1 MLNYANIGG
10 GKNRPL
16 TQERS
21 SNIELLRI
29 LSMFLV
35 LMIHYIP
42 SRTLPTHDTLAHDT
56 LGTLFD
62 LELRSIC
69 FVCVNC
75 FILISGYFGIRW
87 KLKSFSNLL
96 FQILFWTIVCPL
108 LISAATGTFNLS
120 EFFKTVYLNCFSHWF
135 IEAYIGL
142 YVLAPLINSFIEKST
157 HRELGIFIIAFYV
170 FSTLFGYLGKAP
182 DINEGMSVFSLM
194 GLYLIGAY
202 LRRKQNGIFD
212 LSKYVYL
219 GVYLVT
225 GFIMV
230 AIAALALKVGITASP
245 YGYLN
250 PLIILESIA
259 LFLFFKKLNI
269 GHIKW
274 INYIAASSFAV
285 YLIHGDFSISPLYQM
300 ACDYIEAHYTPSFP
314 YALLFMAG
322 VFIVS
327 VMADKV
333 RLFIYKHTL
342 LRLLK

>member
-1 MLNYANIGG
+1 MPNYMNKIGG
-10 GKNRPL
+10 EP
-16 TQERS
+16 QERS

-96 FQILFWTIVCPL
+96 FQILFWAIVCPV
-108 LISAATGTFNLS
+108 IVSAATGTFNLS

-202 LRRKQNGIFD
+202 LRRKQDGIFD

-300 ACDYIEAHYTPSFP
+300 ACDYIEVHYTPSFP
-314 YALLFMAG
+314 YALLFMVG

-342 LRLLK
+342 LKLLK

>member
-1 MLNYANIGG
+1 MLNYTNKIE
-10 GKNRPL
+10 RE

-62 LELRSIC
+62 LELRSIS

-96 FQILFWTIVCPL
+96 FQILFWAIVCPVNV
-108 LISAATGTFNLS
+108 SAATDSFNATDL
-120 EFFKTVYLNCFSHWF
+120 FKTLYHNTFSRWF

-142 YVLAPLINSFIEKST
+142 YILAPMINRFIEKST
-157 HRELGIFIIAFYV
+157 HRELGIFILAFYL
-170 FSTLFGYLGKAP
+170 FSTLFGYLGKAY
-182 DINEGMSVFSLM
+182 DFNKGMSIISLV

-202 LRRKQNGIFD
+202 LRRKQDGIFD

-230 AIAALALKVGITASP
+230 AIAALILKAGFSITP
-245 YGYLN
+245 YSYLN
-250 PLIILESIA
+250 PLIVLESIA

-269 GHIKW
+269 GSIKW
-274 INYIAASSFAV
+274 INYIAVSSFAV
-285 YLIHGDFSISPLYQM
+285 YLIHNDLSIKPLYCA

-314 YALLFMAG
+314 YALLFMVG

-342 LRLLK
+342 LKLLK

>member
-1 MLNYANIGG
+1 MPNYMNKIGG
-10 GKNRPL
+10 KP
-16 TQERS
+16 QKRS

-42 SRTLPTHDTLAHDT
+42 SRTLPTHGTLAHDT

-62 LELRSIC
+62 LELRSIS

-96 FQILFWTIVCPL
+96 FQILFWAIVCPV
-108 LISAATGTFNLS
+108 IVSAATDSFNMTDL
-120 EFFKTVYLNCFSHWF
+120 FKTLYHNTFSRWF

-142 YVLAPLINSFIEKST
+142 YILAPMINRFIEKST
-157 HRELGIFIIAFYV
+157 HRELGIFILAFYL
-170 FSTLFGYLGKAP
+170 FSTLFGYLGKAY
-182 DINEGMSVFSLM
+182 DFNKGMSIISLV

-202 LRRKQNGIFD
+202 LRRKQDSIFD

-230 AIAALALKVGITASP
+230 AIAALIATSTPLSFS
-245 YGYLN
+245 N
-250 PLIILESIA
+250 P
-259 LFLFFKKLNI
+259 
-269 GHIKW
+269 
-274 INYIAASSFAV
+274 
-285 YLIHGDFSISPLYQM
+285 
-300 ACDYIEAHYTPSFP
+300 
-314 YALLFMAG
+314 
-322 VFIVS
+322 
-327 VMADKV
+327 
-333 RLFIYKHTL
+333 
-342 LRLLK
+342 

>member
-1 MLNYANIGG
+1 MPNYMNKIGG
-10 GKNRPL
+10 KP
-16 TQERS
+16 QERS

-62 LELRSIC
+62 LELRSIS

-96 FQILFWTIVCPL
+96 FQILFWAIVCPV
-108 LISAATGTFNLS
+108 IVSAATDSFNMTDL
-120 EFFKTVYLNCFSHWF
+120 FKTLYHNTFSRWF

-142 YVLAPLINSFIEKST
+142 YILAPMINRFIEKST
-157 HRELGIFIIAFYV
+157 HRELGIFILAFYL
-170 FSTLFGYLGKAP
+170 FSTLFGYLGKAY
-182 DINEGMSVFSLM
+182 DFNKGMSIISLV

-202 LRRKQNGIFD
+202 LRRKQDVIFD

-219 GVYLVT
+219 GVYLIT

-230 AIAALALKVGITASP
+230 AIAALILKAGFTITP
-245 YGYLN
+245 YSYLN
-250 PLIILESIA
+250 PLIVLESIA

-269 GHIKW
+269 GSIKW
-274 INYIAASSFAV
+274 INYIAVSSFAV
-285 YLIHGDFSISPLYQM
+285 YLIHNDLSIKPLYCA

-342 LRLLK
+342 LKLLK

>member
-1 MLNYANIGG
+1 MPNYMNKIGG
-10 GKNRPL
+10 KP
-16 TQERS
+16 QERS

-62 LELRSIC
+62 LELRSIS

-96 FQILFWTIVCPL
+96 FQILFWAIVCPV
-108 LISAATGTFNLS
+108 IVSAATDSFNMTDL
-120 EFFKTVYLNCFSHWF
+120 FKTLYHNTFSRWF

-142 YVLAPLINSFIEKST
+142 YILAPMINRFIEKST
-157 HRELGIFIIAFYV
+157 HRELGIFILAFYL
-170 FSTLFGYLGKAP
+170 FSTLFGYLGKAY
-182 DINEGMSVFSLM
+182 DFNKGMSIISLV

-202 LRRKQNGIFD
+202 LRRKQDSIFD

-230 AIAALALKVGITASP
+230 AIAALILKAGCTITP
-245 YGYLN
+245 YSYLN
-250 PLIILESIA
+250 PLIVLESIA
-259 LFLFFKKLNI
+259 LFLFFKKLI
-269 GHIKW
+269 
-274 INYIAASSFAV
+274 
-285 YLIHGDFSISPLYQM
+285 
-300 ACDYIEAHYTPSFP
+300 
-314 YALLFMAG
+314 
-322 VFIVS
+322 
-327 VMADKV
+327 
-333 RLFIYKHTL
+333 
-342 LRLLK
+342 

>member
-1 MLNYANIGG
+1 
-10 GKNRPL
+10 
-16 TQERS
+16 
-21 SNIELLRI
+21 
-29 LSMFLV
+29 
-35 LMIHYIP
+35 MIHYIP

-120 EFFKTVYLNCFSHWF
+120 EFFKTVYLNCFSRWF

-250 PLIILESIA
+250 PLIFLESIA

-269 GHIKW
+269 GSIKW

-285 YLIHGDFSISPLYQM
+285 YLIHTEYSVYPLYQM
-300 ACDYIEAHYTPSFP
+300 VCNYIEARYTPSFP
-314 YALLFMAG
+314 YALLFMVG

-342 LRLLK
+342 LKLLK

>member
-1 MLNYANIGG
+1 
-10 GKNRPL
+10 
-16 TQERS
+16 
-21 SNIELLRI
+21 
-29 LSMFLV
+29 
-35 LMIHYIP
+35 MIHYIP

-120 EFFKTVYLNCFSHWF
+120 EFFKTVYLNCFSRWF

-269 GHIKW
+269 GSIKW

-285 YLIHGDFSISPLYQM
+285 YLIHTEYSVYPLYQM
-300 ACDYIEAHYTPSFP
+300 VCNYIEARYTPSFP
-314 YALLFMAG
+314 YALLFMVG

-342 LRLLK
+342 LKLLK

>member
-1 MLNYANIGG
+1 
-10 GKNRPL
+10 
-16 TQERS
+16 
-21 SNIELLRI
+21 
-29 LSMFLV
+29 
-35 LMIHYIP
+35 MIHYIP

-212 LSKYVYL
+212 LSKYVY
-219 GVYLVT
+219 
-225 GFIMV
+225 
-230 AIAALALKVGITASP
+230 
-245 YGYLN
+245 
-250 PLIILESIA
+250 
-259 LFLFFKKLNI
+259 
-269 GHIKW
+269 
-274 INYIAASSFAV
+274 
-285 YLIHGDFSISPLYQM
+285 
-300 ACDYIEAHYTPSFP
+300 
-314 YALLFMAG
+314 
-322 VFIVS
+322 
-327 VMADKV
+327 
-333 RLFIYKHTL
+333 
-342 LRLLK
+342 

>member
-1 MLNYANIGG
+1 MPNYMNKIGG
-10 GKNRPL
+10 EP
-16 TQERS
+16 QERS

-120 EFFKTVYLNCFSHWF
+120 EFFKTVYLNCFSRWF

-269 GHIKW
+269 GSIKW

-285 YLIHGDFSISPLYQM
+285 YLIHNDLSIKPLYCA

-342 LRLLK
+342 LKLLK

>member
-1 MLNYANIGG
+1 MPNYMNKIGG
-10 GKNRPL
+10 KP
-16 TQERS
+16 QERS

-62 LELRSIC
+62 LELRSIS

-96 FQILFWTIVCPL
+96 FQILFWAIVCPV
-108 LISAATGTFNLS
+108 IVSAATDSFNATDL
-120 EFFKTVYLNCFSHWF
+120 FKTLYHNTFSRWF

-142 YVLAPLINSFIEKST
+142 YILAPMINRFIEKST
-157 HRELGIFIIAFYV
+157 HRELGIFILAFYL
-170 FSTLFGYLGKAP
+170 FSTLFGYLGKAY
-182 DINEGMSVFSLM
+182 DFNKGMSIISLV

-202 LRRKQNGIFD
+202 LRQKQDSIFD

-230 AIAALALKVGITASP
+230 AIAALILKAGFTITP
-245 YGYLN
+245 YSYLN
-250 PLIILESIA
+250 PLIVLESIV

-269 GHIKW
+269 GSIKW
-274 INYIAASSFAV
+274 INYIAVSSFAV
-285 YLIHGDFSISPLYQM
+285 YLIHNDLSIKPLYCA

-314 YALLFMAG
+314 YALLFMVG

-327 VMADKV
+327 VMADKA

>member
-1 MLNYANIGG
+1 MLNYTNKIE
-10 GKNRPL
+10 RE

-62 LELRSIC
+62 LELRSIS

-96 FQILFWTIVCPL
+96 FQILFWAIICP
-108 LISAATGTFNLS
+108 
-120 EFFKTVYLNCFSHWF
+120 V
-135 IEAYIGL
+135 IGL
-142 YVLAPLINSFIEKST
+142 YILAPMINRFIEKST
-157 HRELGIFIIAFYV
+157 HRELGIFILAFYL
-170 FSTLFGYLGKAP
+170 FSTLFGYLGKAY
-182 DINEGMSVFSLM
+182 DFNKGMSIISLV

-202 LRRKQNGIFD
+202 LRRKQDGIFD

-230 AIAALALKVGITASP
+230 AIAALILKAGFSITP
-245 YGYLN
+245 YSYLN
-250 PLIILESIA
+250 PLIVLESIA

-269 GHIKW
+269 GSIKW
-274 INYIAASSFAV
+274 INYIAVSSFAV
-285 YLIHGDFSISPLYQM
+285 YLIHNDLSIKPLYCA

-333 RLFIYKHTL
+333 RLFIYRHTL

>member
-1 MLNYANIGG
+1 MLNYTNKIE
-10 GKNRPL
+10 RE

-62 LELRSIC
+62 LELRSIS

-96 FQILFWTIVCPL
+96 FQILFWAIICPVIV
-108 LISAATGTFNLS
+108 SAATDSFNATDL
-120 EFFKTVYLNCFSHWF
+120 FKTLYHNTFSRWF

-142 YVLAPLINSFIEKST
+142 YILAPMINRFIEKST

-269 GHIKW
+269 GSIKW

-285 YLIHGDFSISPLYQM
+285 YLIHTEYSVYPLYQM
-300 ACDYIEAHYTPSFP
+300 VCNYIEARYTPSFP

-342 LRLLK
+342 LKLLK

>member
-1 MLNYANIGG
+1 MLNYTNKIE
-10 GKNRPL
+10 RE

-62 LELRSIC
+62 LELRSIS

-96 FQILFWTIVCPL
+96 FQILFWAIICPVIV
-108 LISAATGTFNLS
+108 SAATDSSNATDL
-120 EFFKTVYLNCFSHWF
+120 FKTLYHNTFSRWF

-142 YVLAPLINSFIEKST
+142 YILAPMINRFIEKST
-157 HRELGIFIIAFYV
+157 HRELGIFILAFYL
-170 FSTLFGYLGKAP
+170 FSTLFGYLGKAY
-182 DINEGMSVFSLM
+182 DFNKGMSIISLV

-202 LRRKQNGIFD
+202 LRR
-212 LSKYVYL
+212 KYVYL

-230 AIAALALKVGITASP
+230 AIAALILKAGFSITP
-245 YGYLN
+245 YSYLN
-250 PLIILESIA
+250 PLIVLESIA

-269 GHIKW
+269 GSIKW
-274 INYIAASSFAV
+274 INYIAVSSFAV
-285 YLIHGDFSISPLYQM
+285 YLIHNDLSIKPLYCA

-333 RLFIYKHTL
+333 RLFIYRHTL

>member
-1 MLNYANIGG
+1 MPNYMNKIGG
-10 GKNRPL
+10 EP
-16 TQERS
+16 QERS

-269 GHIKW
+269 GSIKW
-274 INYIAASSFAV
+274 INYIAVSSFAV
-285 YLIHGDFSISPLYQM
+285 YLIHNDLSIKPLYCA

-314 YALLFMAG
+314 YALLFMVG

-342 LRLLK
+342 LKLLK